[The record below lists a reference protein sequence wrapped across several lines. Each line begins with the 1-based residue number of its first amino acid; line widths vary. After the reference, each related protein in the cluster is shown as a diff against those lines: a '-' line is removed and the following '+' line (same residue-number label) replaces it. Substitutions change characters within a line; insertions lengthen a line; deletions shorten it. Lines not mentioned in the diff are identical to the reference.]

1 VSTVPRDVLAVLI
14 PVALA
19 EPDWLAGLEA
29 APAPDDGL
37 LAFPGLVAA
46 LLPHA
51 ARKTTAAAAPDA
63 AHHRVRIVFLRFV
76 IVKNLLHP

>member
-1 VSTVPRDVLAVLI
+1 VLAVLI

-19 EPDWLAGLEA
+19 EPDWLAGLDA
-29 APAPDDGL
+29 APDDGL
-37 LAFPGLVAA
+37 PAFPELVAA

-76 IVKNLLHP
+76 IV